1 MNKSELVKAISEK
14 TEASKKDTEASLNA
28 FIEVVTDEL
37 KKGEKIQLVGFGTF
51 ETRKRAERKGK
62 NPQTGEELVIPA
74 CIAPAF
80 KPGKAFHVRVF
91 QLYLCHGG
99 KLVQCQELTFLVV
112 WVNVV
117 HGKWI
122 SRYLAVVV
130 SCRYNM
136 LQWW

>member
-74 CIAPAF
+74 CIAPVF
-80 KPGKAFHVRVF
+80 KPGKT
-91 QLYLCHGG
+91 LKDLI
-99 KLVQCQELTFLVV
+99 
-112 WVNVV
+112 N
-117 HGKWI
+117 
-122 SRYLAVVV
+122 
-130 SCRYNM
+130 N
-136 LQWW
+136 